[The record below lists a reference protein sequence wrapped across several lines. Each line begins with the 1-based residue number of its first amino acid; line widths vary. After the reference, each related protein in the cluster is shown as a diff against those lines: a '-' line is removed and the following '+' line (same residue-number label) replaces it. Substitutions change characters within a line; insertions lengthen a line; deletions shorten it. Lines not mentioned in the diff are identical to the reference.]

1 MDVWRCVQQTD
12 RTNEQSC
19 KDIRLAVR
27 QGEKKK
33 PLSVQHMTSIFWRKT
48 AYTAKQQKI
57 MIKRK
62 TLIFSF
68 FFSFPAPCIYEAV
81 CDWHRVFDKSL
92 QEGGSCF
99 YLGRETATSASVCIL
114 FSFSFFCQLER
125 LCFNTWTHTNSYK
138 LRGSEVL
145 LDDFAQEV
153 LQSRTAVFC
162 IFSIPTVNKEYSND
176 A

>member
-1 MDVWRCVQQTD
+1 MTVCPTNGPDK
-12 RTNEQSC
+12 RT
-19 KDIRLAVR
+19 KL
-27 QGEKKK
+27 QGHKTGCSTRRKKK
-33 PLSVQHMTSIFWRKT
+33 TFKCTTYDQHILAEDSLYSETTKN
-48 AYTAKQQKI
+48 YDKAKNVDI
-57 MIKRK
+57 
-62 TLIFSF
+62 LIFFS
-68 FFSFPAPCIYEAV
+68 SFPAPCIYEAV

-92 QEGGSCF
+92 QDGGSCF
-99 YLGRETATSASVCIL
+99 YLGREMATSASFCIL
-114 FSFSFFCQLER
+114 FYFSFFCQLER